1 MTEAE
6 WKTCGVSNRMLR
18 RVQRSATPR
27 KARLFGVACGYR
39 VWQYLDNPLSRTA
52 VEVAERFADGRAT
65 FWPLAMRNP
74 PVWRTTSSTR
84 ATSSTT

>member
-52 VEVAERFADGRAT
+52 VEVAEARKENIVAALSRTDG
-65 FWPLAMRNP
+65 
-74 PVWRTTSSTR
+74 PVSIST
-84 ATSSTT
+84 